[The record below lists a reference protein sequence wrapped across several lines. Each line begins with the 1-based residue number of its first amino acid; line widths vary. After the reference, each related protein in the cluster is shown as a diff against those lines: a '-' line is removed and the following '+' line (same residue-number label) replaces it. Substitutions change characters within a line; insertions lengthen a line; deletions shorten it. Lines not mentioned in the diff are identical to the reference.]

1 MRFDVI
7 SLFPDFYTSPLQSGL
22 IGKALDKG
30 IAQVQVTNPRDFTH
44 DKHRKVDDDPYGG
57 GAGMVMKVAPVVEA
71 VESLPVLSPR
81 QVLLLTPQ
89 GQPMTQ
95 AQFHRWSR
103 CAQLVLICGHYE
115 GIDERVTQ
123 IVTQEVSLGDFVL
136 TTGDIPA
143 LTLLNGVIRLLP
155 GTVGK
160 VASLQHDSFED
171 GLLDY
176 PHYTRP
182 EAFRGQPVPAV
193 LRSGDHGAIARWRR
207 AQQIERT
214 QQRRPDLYDRWQRLQ
229 TEPTL
234 EDPGPPADTLAG
246 PTHSSE
252 HPAVD

>member
-7 SLFPDFYTSPLQSGL
+7 SLFPDFYTSPLCSGL

-30 IAQVQVTNPRDFTH
+30 IADVHITNPRDFTH
-44 DKHRKVDDDPYGG
+44 DKHRKVDDEPYGG

-71 VESLPVLSPR
+71 IESLPNLAPR
-81 QVLLLTPQ
+81 RVLLLTPQ

-95 AQFHRWSR
+95 ARFRDWTQYQ
-103 CAQLVLICGHYE
+103 QLVLICGHYE
-115 GIDERVTQ
+115 GIDERITAV
-123 IVTQEVSLGDFVL
+123 VSEEVSLGDFVL

-160 VASLQHDSFED
+160 VASLVNDSFED

-182 EAFRGQPVPAV
+182 EDFRGQSVPSV
-193 LRSGDHGAIARWRR
+193 LRSGNHGAIARWRR
-207 AQQIERT
+207 EQQMART
-214 QQRRPDLYDRWQRLQ
+214 RQRRPDLYTRWQQ
-229 TEPTL
+229 AQGQ
-234 EDPGPPADTLAG
+234 DPNGDGPHSYGAG
-246 PTHSSE
+246 GETQE
-252 HPAVD
+252 R

>member
-22 IGKALDKG
+22 IGKALQKG

-44 DKHRKVDDDPYGG
+44 DKHRKVDDEPYGG
-57 GAGMVMKVAPVVEA
+57 GAGMVMKVAPVMEA
-71 VESLPVLSPR
+71 IESLPVLSPR
-81 QVLLLTPQ
+81 QVILLTPQ

-95 AQFHRWSR
+95 SHFHRWTQQ
-103 CAQLVLICGHYE
+103 AQLVLICGHYE
-115 GIDERVTQ
+115 GIDERIIEVVTE
-123 IVTQEVSLGDFVL
+123 EVSLGDFVL

-143 LTLLNGVIRLLP
+143 LTLINGVVRLLP

-160 VASLQHDSFED
+160 TASLVHDSFED

-182 EAFRGQPVPAV
+182 ETFRGQSVPPV

-207 AQQIERT
+207 MQQLART
-214 QQRRPDLYDRWQRLQ
+214 QQRRPDLYARWQQ
-229 TEPTL
+229 Q
-234 EDPGPPADTLAG
+234 DSSAG
-246 PTHSSE
+246 GGVSE
-252 HPAVD
+252 GDSASEE